1 MLNLLRALE
10 GLNMFRF
17 IRDENGQDMIE
28 YGMLASLIS
37 IAAVLTVRLIGPLVN
52 AMWVLIEVAI
62 R

>member
-1 MLNLLRALE
+1 MLNLSL
-10 GLNMFRF
+10 GGVIVFRF

-37 IAAVLTVRLIGPLVN
+37 IAAILTIRLIGPIVN
-52 AMWVLIEVAI
+52 AMWVLIEAAI

>member
-1 MLNLLRALE
+1 
-10 GLNMFRF
+10 MFRF
-17 IRDENGQDMIE
+17 FRDEKGQDMIE

-37 IAAVLTVRLIGPLVN
+37 IAAVLTIRLIGPLVN